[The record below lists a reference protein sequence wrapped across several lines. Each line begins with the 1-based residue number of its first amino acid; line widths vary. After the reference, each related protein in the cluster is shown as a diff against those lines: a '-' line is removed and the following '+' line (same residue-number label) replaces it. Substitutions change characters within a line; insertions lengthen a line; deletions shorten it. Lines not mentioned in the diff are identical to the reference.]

1 MKRWILPPPLPLEEV
16 EALSKKLNIMPL
28 TAAILLQRGMSGDE
42 ASAFLDP
49 SGKRFRDFRDL
60 PGTEAAGELIAEAV
74 RHGRKIAVFG
84 DYDVDGITASA
95 LVSEFL
101 ALRGAEFMVRLPDR
115 NAHGY
120 GLNTQFIREA
130 AAWGATL
137 LITVDCGITAVEE
150 VDLARQL
157 GIATLITD
165 HHEPGPAQPAA
176 EVIVNPK
183 ATGPAD
189 LHLLAGVGVAMQVIR
204 AASHALGEG
213 NPEILRR
220 HLDLVALGTVAD
232 VVPLVG
238 ENRLLTRAG
247 LAVINRGGRMGLK
260 ALIRAADLEN
270 QPVSSTHL
278 AFRLAPRLNAAGR
291 MGDARSSLDLL
302 LCQDY
307 DQAQELAGF
316 LNQENSR
323 RQSVEQTILREAEK
337 QLSQRDLP
345 MVIVISG
352 PKWPLGVM
360 GLVASKLCEKYHRP
374 SFVLSEG
381 EESARGSG
389 RSIPGFPLH
398 QALAKTAHLLEKW
411 GGHEMAA
418 GVTVP
423 LQNLRAFEEALQTA
437 AEEVLLE
444 EHLLPALTID
454 AQSRLDELN
463 FRLLKELRA
472 FEPFGYGNTRPVFMV
487 SRAGL
492 AQPPRVLGERH
503 LKLKLTD
510 GRNHVMD
517 AIGFGLG
524 ERAEELDAG
533 AFLDVAGQIS
543 ENNWNGTST
552 VQMELKDFRVW

>member
-1 MKRWILPPPLPLEEV
+1 MRWILPPPLPLEEV

-28 TAAILLQRGMSGDE
+28 AAAILLQRGMSGDE

-74 RHGRKIAVFG
+74 RHGSKIAVFG

-130 AAWGATL
+130 AAWGAKL

-270 QPVSSTHL
+270 EPVSSTHL

-423 LQNLRAFEEALQTA
+423 LQNRRAFEEALQTA